1 MGMVRRAAGG
11 TRVRALA
18 LDGADI
24 GYGQLVVLRRAGFT
38 IGAGECVGVLG
49 PNGVG
54 KTTLLGCLAGV
65 LGPGPGTVTGVTDT
79 GEELDLT
86 RSGPEARRK
95 AGISLVPEG
104 RRIFPRLTVEE
115 TLRFAHEAL
124 RRPRSRAEEDIAG
137 VYTRF
142 PNLAS
147 RRHVAAGMLSGG
159 EQQMLS
165 LARAM
170 AGGPSVLLVDEPF
183 MGLAPKVAGEL
194 IDYFRELRSTGV
206 TLVVADESAT
216 SVAQL
221 DPERTIDVRDLAP
234 VTAAAESA

>member
-1 MGMVRRAAGG
+1 MRRRTFGS
-11 TRVRALA
+11 TRVRAVT

-24 GYGQLVVLRRAGFT
+24 GYGQMTVLRRVCFT

-54 KTTLLGCLAGV
+54 KTTLLSCLAGV
-65 LGPGPGTVTGVTDT
+65 LGPGPGTVSGVDEA
-79 GEELDLT
+79 GERLDLT
-86 RSGPEARRK
+86 RSGPETRRMV
-95 AGISLVPEG
+95 GISLVPEG
-104 RRIFPRLTVEE
+104 RRIFPRLSVEE

-124 RRPRSRAEEDIAG
+124 HLPRLRIEEAISE
-137 VYTRF
+137 VYARF
-142 PNLAS
+142 PSLAN
-147 RRHVAAGMLSGG
+147 RREVAAGMLSGG

-183 MGLAPKVAGEL
+183 MGLAPKVVHEL
-194 IDYFRELRSTGV
+194 IDYFRELRGAGV

-216 SVAQL
+216 AVEQL
-221 DPERTIDVRDLAP
+221 DPERTVDVRDLQP
-234 VTAAAESA
+234 LAAAAGEVE

>member
-1 MGMVRRAAGG
+1 MK
-11 TRVRALA
+11 
-18 LDGADI
+18 
-24 GYGQLVVLRRAGFT
+24 VLRRVNF
-38 IGAGECVGVLG
+38 IVGAGECVGVLG

-54 KTTLLGCLAGV
+54 KTTLLSCLAGV
-65 LGPGPGTVTGVTDT
+65 LGPGPGTVTGGYET
-79 GEELDLT
+79 GETVDLT
-86 RSGPEARRK
+86 RSGPEARRMG
-95 AGISLVPEG
+95 GISLVPEG

-124 RRPRSRAEEDIAG
+124 KQPRARADEEIDE

-142 PNLAS
+142 PSLAS
-147 RRHVAAGMLSGG
+147 RRQVAAGMLSGG

-183 MGLAPKVAGEL
+183 MGLAPKVIDEL
-194 IDYFRELRSTGV
+194 IDYFRELRSTGM

-216 SVAQL
+216 SVDQL
-221 DPERTIDVRDLAP
+221 DPERTVDVRDLQP
-234 VTAAAESA
+234 VDAVGGPS